1 MINSAFPFLLESA
14 FGFMN
19 SNNKI
24 PSIGIDTIT
33 NQPILKTRTMK
44 YTTISLNTKLKL
56 FSNMLHI
63 STTLAPTSG
72 DFSRTMFDV
81 NLQFFPIENLSTSLQ
96 LQILQ
101 NELSD
106 GTKSNDKFISLM
118 LRYDL

>member
-1 MINSAFPFLLESA
+1 
-14 FGFMN
+14 
-19 SNNKI
+19 
-24 PSIGIDTIT
+24 
-33 NQPILKTRTMK
+33 
-44 YTTISLNTKLKL
+44 
-56 FSNMLHI
+56 
-63 STTLAPTSG
+63 
-72 DFSRTMFDV
+72 MFDV